1 MGGTIRTLKIGWA
14 DFVESAGI
22 HYPGIKKRVNFWTRE
37 TVLEEIRRW
46 HAEGHPMHYRGVR
59 RGYEALLQQAK
70 KHFKS
75 WDAARAA
82 AGV

>member
-37 TVLEEIRRW
+37 TVLDEIRRW

-59 RGYEALLQQAK
+59 RGYEALHQQAK
-70 KHFKS
+70 KYFKT
-75 WDAARAA
+75 WNAARAA